1 MTCAEFEILLCDYMD
16 GTLDAARKQALELH
30 RDQCSSC
37 AELAQDVT
45 GAMRFIERTE
55 EVTVPPELLTRIA
68 FEIPTGKQKRRE
80 GLLSGLGRFFQ
91 PVLQPKFAMGMAM
104 TILSFSLLG
113 RFAGIEVRQL
123 KASDLTPTAIW
134 SAADDRFHKSWER
147 AVKYYEGLKVVYEVQ
162 SRLRELTQQD
172 EGQTGAQAQPGA
184 QRPAKQSTDG
194 KGTK

>member
-55 EVTVPPELLTRIA
+55 EVAVPPELLTRIA

-80 GLLSGLGRFFQ
+80 GLLSGLGKMV
-91 PVLQPKFAMGMAM
+91 P
-104 TILSFSLLG
+104 
-113 RFAGIEVRQL
+113 AGTAAEVRHGHGDDDTCRSRCSGVSRGS
-123 KASDLTPTAIW
+123 KCAS
-134 SAADDRFHKSWER
+134 
-147 AVKYYEGLKVVYEVQ
+147 
-162 SRLRELTQQD
+162 
-172 EGQTGAQAQPGA
+172 
-184 QRPAKQSTDG
+184 
-194 KGTK
+194 